1 MIDNYFLISV
11 DFKNKV
17 FLKKNFDFGKTTPL
31 KIFQEGN
38 EEFIIIGHPSIDK
51 IIHTEKFY
59 TQIKESNFSKNFIK
73 NIDGEFLIIKID
85 YLKKNISIINSRFG
99 SPPLYYY
106 YKNKYLIIS
115 SSFFKI
121 ASYLKKN
128 IKFNLDNNNL
138 WHFLKFRRIFG
149 TGTLDKNTKYLRP
162 AQIMKINEIEI
173 KFEKYWQPTYKK
185 NSLTLKDNAKNLSET
200 IDKSWKYLLSDKNK
214 PALFLSGGL
223 DTRTYLAHC
232 PKKLKCINLTYEKN
246 RESDAAEKSC
256 NLTNQDFTWQKLQEG
271 IYPKYLEKSACVNS
285 SMYIMDAIFYGHEEM
300 LKDIDVIFS
309 GYGIDWFFQGWY
321 LPFKTFNFGKHKL
334 YLKFPKKIN
343 GNLVDFFT
351 ENFVGKSKGFSPE
364 NILKDNF
371 LLDINKEL
379 KDQLESIDLETK
391 KITEDLYDRYE
402 NLAFGDISRHYTY
415 GAISALKEYKE
426 HRLIAF
432 TNDIYDL
439 YFQTPHKQRI
449 EGKIEKEALKFKNPE
464 LLEIPSGNTGFKLK
478 YGSKMLTLMSG
489 LKFVR
494 QNFKS
499 GISKKLERTW
509 LPLNDL
515 IRKEFE
521 LEIDNLKTAEVL
533 DQIEFLD
540 RDKLN
545 RYIDQVRDKEDPGHI
560 LMLLLT
566 FKSFME
572 NL

>member
-1 MIDNYFLISV
+1 
-11 DFKNKV
+11 
-17 FLKKNFDFGKTTPL
+17 
-31 KIFQEGN
+31 
-38 EEFIIIGHPSIDK
+38 
-51 IIHTEKFY
+51 
-59 TQIKESNFSKNFIK
+59 
-73 NIDGEFLIIKID
+73 
-85 YLKKNISIINSRFG
+85 
-99 SPPLYYY
+99 
-106 YKNKYLIIS
+106 
-115 SSFFKI
+115 
-121 ASYLKKN
+121 
-128 IKFNLDNNNL
+128 
-138 WHFLKFRRIFG
+138 
-149 TGTLDKNTKYLRP
+149 
-162 AQIMKINEIEI
+162 
-173 KFEKYWQPTYKK
+173 
-185 NSLTLKDNAKNLSET
+185 
-200 IDKSWKYLLSDKNK
+200 
-214 PALFLSGGL
+214 
-223 DTRTYLAHC
+223 
-232 PKKLKCINLTYEKN
+232 
-246 RESDAAEKSC
+246 
-256 NLTNQDFTWQKLQEG
+256 
-271 IYPKYLEKSACVNS
+271 
-285 SMYIMDAIFYGHEEM
+285 
-300 LKDIDVIFS
+300 
-309 GYGIDWFFQGWY
+309 
-321 LPFKTFNFGKHKL
+321 
-334 YLKFPKKIN
+334 
-343 GNLVDFFT
+343 
-351 ENFVGKSKGFSPE
+351 
-364 NILKDNF
+364 
-371 LLDINKEL
+371 
-379 KDQLESIDLETK
+379 
-391 KITEDLYDRYE
+391 RYE